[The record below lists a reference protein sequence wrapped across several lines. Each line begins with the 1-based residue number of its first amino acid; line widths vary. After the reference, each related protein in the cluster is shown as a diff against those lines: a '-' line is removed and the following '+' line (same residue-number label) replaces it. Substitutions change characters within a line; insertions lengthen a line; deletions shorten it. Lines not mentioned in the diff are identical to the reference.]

1 MIVSA
6 RSRRLAL
13 ALVAVLA
20 WLSLDVPA
28 AAAATY
34 PFEPPAPPA
43 ATEVAGTGVALAWDA
58 VEGAPGYRVRYSSR
72 SSMAKSRYLR
82 TTSPTAVV
90 TGLARGTTYYVTV
103 RVIDTDGTSL
113 SAYSERYS
121 VRTRTKLSYKYLVP
135 GGLAATSP
143 NWDRLAVSWD
153 RSGPGTYRVRWADN
167 KEMDGAS
174 TKKVRGTG
182 YTITGLDAA
191 TTYYLQVKVV
201 TRTAGA
207 TRSPYSEAV
216 ETTTAD
222 PDPATIR
229 VGSYNVKCANCT
241 GGLSWYERRDAV
253 VQTILDQDLDVIG
266 AQEAS
271 QAWLRADDGAGAKIN
286 LAQFEDLVNR
296 LGKPYKLANTHRN
309 NCVNSTTPTNC
320 VYADRGA
327 SQDSKII
334 YDSSVLTL
342 LDQGSKLLPEINESD
357 NDRYVAWAIFLHRT
371 SGQKFFFA
379 DTHLEYR
386 KDDGYY
392 ELRVAQ
398 TEKLLDVVANRNP
411 GLPAYIVG
419 DFNSHKWSSPDNAPR
434 TAVLDAGFIDPLG
447 NFDESTDTTRG
458 AIVDKR
464 IHTNVN
470 TLNAYEPVARHT
482 DGINGSNIDYIFTS
496 PGIEVPEW
504 ETVVDIDD
512 EYNFVGMI
520 PSDHNLIRATTV
532 LR

>member
-229 VGSYNVKCANCT
+229 VGSYNV
-241 GGLSWYERRDAV
+241 
-253 VQTILDQDLDVIG
+253 
-266 AQEAS
+266 
-271 QAWLRADDGAGAKIN
+271 
-286 LAQFEDLVNR
+286 
-296 LGKPYKLANTHRN
+296 
-309 NCVNSTTPTNC
+309 
-320 VYADRGA
+320 
-327 SQDSKII
+327 
-334 YDSSVLTL
+334 
-342 LDQGSKLLPEINESD
+342 
-357 NDRYVAWAIFLHRT
+357 
-371 SGQKFFFA
+371 
-379 DTHLEYR
+379 
-386 KDDGYY
+386 
-392 ELRVAQ
+392 
-398 TEKLLDVVANRNP
+398 
-411 GLPAYIVG
+411 
-419 DFNSHKWSSPDNAPR
+419 
-434 TAVLDAGFIDPLG
+434 
-447 NFDESTDTTRG
+447 
-458 AIVDKR
+458 
-464 IHTNVN
+464 
-470 TLNAYEPVARHT
+470 
-482 DGINGSNIDYIFTS
+482 
-496 PGIEVPEW
+496 
-504 ETVVDIDD
+504 
-512 EYNFVGMI
+512 
-520 PSDHNLIRATTV
+520 
-532 LR
+532 